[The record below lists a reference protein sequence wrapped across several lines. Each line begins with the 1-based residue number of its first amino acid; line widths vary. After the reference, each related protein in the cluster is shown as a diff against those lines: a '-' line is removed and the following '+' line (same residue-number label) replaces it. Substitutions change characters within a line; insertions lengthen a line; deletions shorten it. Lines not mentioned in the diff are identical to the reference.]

1 MIMRSEEKAL
11 FRAIR
16 GKPVERPPYWLMR
29 QAGRYLPEYREI
41 RGKVAHFLEL
51 CFTPELA
58 MEVTLQPIRRFGM
71 DAAILFSD
79 ILVVPWGLKQNVA
92 FREGEGP
99 VLDPI
104 RDAAGLA
111 VLSLD
116 GFLDRLKPVYDAVTL
131 IKDELPLQTS
141 FIGFAG
147 APWTVATYMVEGGSS
162 RGFEKTLAWANGDP
176 AAFQRMIDVLVEATV
191 LHLDAQV
198 RNGVEIVQIF
208 DSWAGVLKDRDFAQW
223 VIAPT
228 VRIVKALREKHPAL
242 PIIGFPR
249 GAGSQYL
256 GYAQETGVDVLSM
269 DQDLPLSF
277 ARDVLQPVAAL
288 QGNLDPVILAAGG
301 PALKNRVE
309 EIVAAFRGGRFVFNL
324 GHGILPHTPPENV
337 TMLGQLLD
345 RAVRG

>member
-1 MIMRSEEKAL
+1 MRSEDKAL

-16 GKPVERPPYWLMR
+16 GKPVERPPFWLMR

-79 ILVVPWGLKQNVA
+79 ILVVPWGLKQDVA
-92 FREGEGP
+92 FKEGEGP

-104 RDAAGLA
+104 RDATGLA
-111 VLSLD
+111 SLTLD
-116 GFLDRLKPVYDAVTL
+116 GFLDRLQPVYTATKM
-131 IKDELPLQTS
+131 IKEELPLQTS

-162 RGFEKTLAWANGDP
+162 RGFEKTQRWANSDP
-176 AAFQRMIDVLVEATV
+176 AGFQKLMDILVEATV
-191 LHLDAQV
+191 LHLDAQI

-228 VRIVKALREKHPAL
+228 IRIVKALREKHPTV

-249 GAGSQYL
+249 GAGAQYL
-256 GYAQETGVDVLSM
+256 GYVQETGVDVLSL

-277 ARDVLQPVAAL
+277 ARDVLQPVAAV

-301 PALKNRVE
+301 PALKTRAE
-309 EIVAAFRGGRFVFNL
+309 EIVAAFRGGRFIFNL

-337 TMLGQLLD
+337 AMLGQLLE
-345 RAVRG
+345 RAGRG